1 MEKESLNKGISVIIP
16 CFYKWAFVE
25 ECLESVFQ
33 QKNVNTQVICV
44 HNNSDAQL
52 LDKLTKLER
61 QHMITLIDNG
71 RANMGA
77 AYARNCGLER
87 VTADTVMFLDD
98 DDRIGWN
105 PNQADL
111 DSCYLEYFYDVLSA
125 NNELA
130 MVTGDVIAE
139 TAGIEGTNFK
149 MYSEL
154 PRKAP
159 ITIEQ
164 AISYLDGRNTS
175 CATLYRT
182 SVISEYNLRFKSRMK
197 YREDTEFITQYAL
210 AAACKYKQIL
220 TPTNWPE
227 SGEGLQSYYWYRKHV
242 GSVMGQVSQPS
253 LNKWYYECQRQK
265 DNLGY
270 RAYLLQ
276 SIENHP
282 LRSKLTKAYQTMI
295 YGWKHTQKDIQKDIF
310 YMDTDSFL
318 TMSFYMLT
326 CFDANS
332 DDAIEDA
339 AKKYLNYYAP
349 MANTL
354 KSNVLV
360 KSVATN
366 MLEFISPARQ

>member
-1 MEKESLNKGISVIIP
+1 MEKESLSKGISVIIP
-16 CFYKWAFVE
+16 CYYNWAFVE

-44 HNNSDAQL
+44 HNNSDAGL
-52 LDKLTKLER
+52 LSKLTKLESE
-61 QHMITLIDNG
+61 HLITLIDNG

-77 AYARNCGLER
+77 AFARNCGLVR
-87 VTADTVMFLDD
+87 VTTDTVMFLDD

-105 PNQADL
+105 PNHPDL
-111 DSCYLEYFYDVLSA
+111 DPYYLEYFYDALAA
-125 NNELA
+125 NSDLA
-130 MVTGDVIAE
+130 MVAGDVIAE

-175 CATLYRT
+175 CATLYRA
-182 SVISEYNLRFKSRMK
+182 SVINEYNLRFKAQMK

-220 TPTNWPE
+220 TPTKWPE
-227 SGEGLQSYYWYRKHV
+227 SSGGLQSYYWYRKHV

-253 LNKWYYECQRQK
+253 LNKWYYEYQRQK

-270 RAYLLQ
+270 RAYLLR

-282 LRSKLTKAYQTMI
+282 LRPKLSKAHQTMI

-318 TMSFYMLT
+318 TMSYYMLT
-326 CFDANS
+326 CFDANGE
-332 DDAIEDA
+332 DAIEEA

-349 MANTL
+349 TNNTL
-354 KSNVLV
+354 KPNDAIA
-360 KSVATN
+360 KAAAAK
-366 MLEFISPARQ
+366 MLSTIL